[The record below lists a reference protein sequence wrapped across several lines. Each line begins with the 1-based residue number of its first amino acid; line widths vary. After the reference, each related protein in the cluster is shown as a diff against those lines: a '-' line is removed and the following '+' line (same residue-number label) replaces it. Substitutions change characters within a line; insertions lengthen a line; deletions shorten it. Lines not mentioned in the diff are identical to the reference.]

1 MLRNRPAAFMCLL
14 FSAGI
19 AVGLFFGVKAF
30 AASLFAT
37 LLCFAV
43 RRFPRKQSAL
53 PLLVS
58 ASLLIGTGYSTA
70 YKLLASPPAPQS
82 DTTYSFTAAVTSTTV
97 YTDGVRTELTVQDK
111 SCPFDGYSFY
121 MYSDT
126 AERAVCDVVKV
137 YGTVKESSI
146 FAKSNGV
153 YYVAYGKCVL
163 LDGVEP
169 SGAVFAVA
177 RFRQRIGDVADKCF
191 KGDAAGFYRA
201 LIVGDRSGVDTEV
214 NASFSRSGI
223 LHILAVSGQHFSI
236 LIIGFYR
243 LIMRL
248 FGRKKL
254 CSAVAIAAAVAYALF
269 TGLSPSV
276 LRAAFMCCAV
286 FAGNIFKAKTDSLIN
301 LSLALTVL
309 VLIQPYAIVNTG
321 LLLSFVSTAGIILSL
336 HQLDKYYDNHR
347 VKPLFRWFLTPATLS
362 VSATLFCMPIFLW
375 CFDFVS
381 IASPITNVLADVLVA
396 PTMLVGIVA
405 MLFRFGF
412 LSRIA
417 ELLFKLLL
425 FISDTVGGFKLSCIS
440 LHTPYIWLLIV
451 PTSVIAVL
459 YLFFRFKKGMGVL
472 AVSAAASVLIS
483 LCCHGAL
490 IYGYDKAP
498 LLYVNDGSAG
508 GYVLYSDGESF
519 VFVDGGG
526 SKSAVDGI
534 MRSGCSYADV
544 YVITRCTDDAYKRL
558 KSTLPYI
565 PADTICLPEDGG
577 VTGKSIA
584 AYCKKRGSKV
594 VTYDP
599 TAGLAA
605 AGVYIYGSDS
615 GAVLVTCGT
624 VAVFGSGEGLLRGVD
639 GTCDT
644 LVVTRAFAKSDC
656 DANCLP
662 IDCKSFY
669 ADKSAIKFAADVN
682 VGGEVYQ
689 YGGELCLR
697 LGKNGAYEVDINE

>member
-1 MLRNRPAAFMCLL
+1 MLRNRPAAFMCLM

-30 AASLFAT
+30 AASLIAVV
-37 LLCFAV
+37 LCFAM
-43 RRFPRKQSAL
+43 RRLLRMQSTL
-53 PLLVS
+53 PLLVA
-58 ASLLIGTGYSTA
+58 ASVLVGTGYAVA
-70 YKLLASPPAPQS
+70 YRLIFSPPTPQS
-82 DTTYSFTAAVTSTTV
+82 DTVYSFTAAVTSTTV
-97 YTDGVRTELTVQDK
+97 YTDGVRTELVVQDG
-111 SCPFDGYSFY
+111 SSPFDGYSIY

-126 AERAVCDVVKV
+126 AELKVCDVVRV
-137 YGTVKESSI
+137 HGAVAGSSA

-153 YYVAYGKCVL
+153 YYIFYGKCVP
-163 LDGVEP
+163 LDGAKP
-169 SGAVFAVA
+169 SGAVFTVA
-177 RFRQRIGDVADKCF
+177 RFRQRIGAVADKCF
-191 KGDAAGFYRA
+191 KGEAAGFYRA
-201 LIVGDRSGVDTEV
+201 LIVGDRSGVGTEV

-223 LHILAVSGQHFSI
+223 LHILSVSGQHFSI

-248 FGRKKL
+248 FGRKRL
-254 CSAVAIAAAVAYALF
+254 CSAVAIAAAVAYAVF

-286 FAGNIFKAKTDSLIN
+286 FAGNIFKARTDSMIN

-336 HQLDKYYDNHR
+336 HQLDKYCDNHR
-347 VKPLFRWFLTPATLS
+347 VKPMFRWFRTPATLS

-381 IASPITNVLADVLVA
+381 IASPITNVLADALVG
-396 PTMLVGIVA
+396 PTMLAGIVA

-440 LHTPYIWLLIV
+440 LHTPYIWLLII
-451 PTSVIAVL
+451 PTVMIAVL
-459 YLFFRFKKGMGVL
+459 YLFFRFKKGIGAL
-472 AVSAAASVLIS
+472 AFSAAASVVIS
-483 LCCHGAL
+483 LCCYGAL
-490 IYGYDKAP
+490 IYGYAKAP
-498 LLYVNDGSAG
+498 LLYVNDSADG

-526 SKSAVDGI
+526 SNGAVDGI
-534 MRSGCSYADV
+534 MRNGCTYTDV
-544 YVITRCTDDAYKRL
+544 YVITQCTDDAYRRL

-565 PADTICLPEDGG
+565 PADTVCLPEGG
-577 VTGKSIA
+577 GTGESIA
-584 AYCKKRGSKV
+584 AYCEKRGSKV
-594 VTYDP
+594 VRYDP
-599 TAGLAA
+599 SAGLS
-605 AGVYIYGSDS
+605 AGGICIYGSNS

-624 VAVFGSGEGLLRGVD
+624 VAVFGNGDGLLHGI
-639 GTCDT
+639 GGACDT
-644 LVVTRAFAKSDC
+644 LVVTRAFANSDC
-656 DANCLP
+656 NANSLP
-662 IDCKSFY
+662 IDCTSFY
-669 ADKSAIKFAADVN
+669 ADKSAVKFAADVN
-682 VGGEVYQ
+682 IGGEVYQ

-697 LGKNGAYEVDINE
+697 LGKGGAYEVDINE